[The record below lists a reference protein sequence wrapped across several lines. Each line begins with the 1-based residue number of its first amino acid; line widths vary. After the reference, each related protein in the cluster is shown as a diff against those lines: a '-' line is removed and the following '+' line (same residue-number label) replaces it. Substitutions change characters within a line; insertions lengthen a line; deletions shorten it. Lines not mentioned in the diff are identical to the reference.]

1 MTDNIDELDIHEV
14 RSRLFDLILVT
25 PDAELRQLLEE
36 LKKRQES
43 RLANMREHYRE
54 DVSIEVDCLADE
66 IKCQDSIKNISSGG
80 IFIQTDEKFS
90 MGQKIMVTFSIP
102 KYKFDNKITLVG
114 EVVRI
119 EPSGIGVKFNEPVPH
134 IGIDG

>member
-1 MTDNIDELDIHEV
+1 MTDNIDGLDIHEV

-36 LKKRQES
+36 LIKRQES

-54 DVSIEVDCLADE
+54 DVSIEVECTADN

-80 IFIQTDEKFS
+80 IFIETTEKFS

-119 EPSGIGVKFNEPVPH
+119 EPSGVGVKFNEPIPH
-134 IGIDG
+134 I

>member
-14 RSRLFDLILVT
+14 RSRLFDLILVA

-36 LKKRQES
+36 LKKRQELRRS
-43 RLANMREHYRE
+43 NMREHYRE
-54 DVSIEVDCLADE
+54 DVSIEVDCSTDD
-66 IKCQDSIKNISSGG
+66 IQCQDSIKNLSSGG
-80 IFIQTDEKFS
+80 VFIETDENYS

-119 EPSGIGVKFNEPVPH
+119 EPTGVGVKFNEPVPH
-134 IGIDG
+134 I